1 MTSLNCNGF
10 INYFGPQRFGN
21 IPLSTPHIGLA
32 MLQEDSVSICKY
44 ILVIYYSFSGKGSQV
59 ISSTY

>member
-10 INYFGPQRFGN
+10 INYFGTQRFGN

-32 MLQEDSVSICKY
+32 MLQEDSVSILY
-44 ILVIYYSFSGKGSQV
+44 ILTI
-59 ISSTY
+59 